1 MNKTDKIL
9 SIALMAILIL
19 AAIYMISS
27 TVKLNKIER
36 TVLSEQKIIDTIYH
50 YENNVYD
57 WYGADPQR
65 IYELIKDLNIAYPE
79 IVISQAILESSNF
92 TSNLYTQNN
101 NLFGMKIARIRPST
115 AYRDKNNSQYAC
127 YDNIYDCV
135 LDYALW
141 QAKYCRGSNN
151 ENDYYSLLKDSGYFS
166 DPNYI
171 QSLKY
176 IRNNLKSYNIYE

>member
-1 MNKTDKIL
+1 MNKADKIL

-36 TVLSEQKIIDTIYH
+36 TVLSEQKIIDTIYR
-50 YENNVYD
+50 YENSYD
-57 WYGADPQR
+57 WYAAEPQR
-65 IYELIKDLNIAYPE
+65 IYELIKSLNIAYPE

-92 TSNLYTQNN
+92 TSNLYTKNN
-101 NLFGMKIARIRPST
+101 NLFGMKIACIRPST
-115 AYRDKNNSQYAC
+115 AYRDKDNSEYAC
-127 YDNIYDCV
+127 YDNTYDCV

-141 QAKYCRGSNN
+141 QTKYCRGCSN
-151 ENDYYSLLKDSGYFS
+151 ENDYYAQLKNSGYFS

-171 QSLKY
+171 ESLKY